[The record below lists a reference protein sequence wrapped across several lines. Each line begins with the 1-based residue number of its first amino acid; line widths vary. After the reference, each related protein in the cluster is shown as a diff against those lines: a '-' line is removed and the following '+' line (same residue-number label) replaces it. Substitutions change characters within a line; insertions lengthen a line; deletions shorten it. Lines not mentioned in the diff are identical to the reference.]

1 MAKAM
6 VKYRTAVTH
15 YVGCENRKQIAFV
28 QSQLKLRHIESE
40 VIDLTTLGAV
50 EKSLLPKPDFGF
62 QTFKKQ
68 VLKN

>member
-15 YVGCENRKQIAFV
+15 YVSVENQSQIVYV
-28 QSQLKLRHIESE
+28 QSQLRLCGIESE

-62 QTFKKQ
+62 QTFKNK
-68 VLKN
+68 VLR